1 MSTREFRPNAEPHLG
16 ATWHVAQQSPAASDE
31 GPGTAERPFLTITAG
46 AAAADMGDRVIIHE
60 GVYREEVPLPRNGHR
75 YRPHTIIR
83 YEAAPGERVWLRG
96 SDPFNA
102 DWDTLGDGTHRAP
115 LPEALFADDAYN
127 PWELSAVIN
136 ETDPVRPCE
145 GPHLPETRGALWVG
159 GEPLR
164 QLASIDAVRRTSD
177 SFAVSPDGRLLIANF
192 GGRGAPSGD
201 VELAVRERCFRPL
214 FDDEPMIE
222 TVGIQVEHAAE
233 PGPLCY
239 AAPLSIRQERPLTVR
254 RIPVLRSTVRICRAI
269 GEPAYVSTD
278 SARMIVAREDSVG
291 VIRAEDNEVCTI
303 TSDDAGRTWR
313 RREMLGTRRQI
324 GLADHFLD
332 EQNGVLLRWYTRHTD
347 FDPDGA
353 HGRRDHEV
361 ILDTSRDGGAS
372 WSSEV
377 IDHGTYY
384 FRPLVHSTGTLVW
397 PYTDHVGGAGH
408 HHGRLRLRL
417 GEWNG
422 GRYAWSDGGVAEA
435 GPDISSGGLAE
446 PAAVELPDGRIFI
459 LLRAGDVR
467 PQQNSPGVPSVKRW
481 CVSDDAGKTLSRPKI
496 LRYEDGTY
504 LYSPRSFP
512 GVWRSRTTDR
522 VFVIVNTARSSA
534 VNCDPR
540 TSVEIGEL
548 DPATLTVRR
557 DSMATIE
564 RKHPEHHP
572 LVRLSNWSQIEER
585 ESGDLLLFMQ
595 LHMSEFCPVRQG
607 YDFRVFRY
615 QITMED

>member
-1 MSTREFRPNAEPHLG
+1 MSTRRFHPNAEPDLG
-16 ATWHVAQQSPAASDE
+16 ATWHVAQQSPVASDE
-31 GPGTAERPFLTITAG
+31 GRGTAERPFLTITAG
-46 AAAADMGDRVIIHE
+46 AAAAQVGDRVIIHA

-83 YEAAPGERVWLRG
+83 FEAAPGERVWLRG
-96 SDPFNA
+96 SDLFDA
-102 DWDTLGDGTHRAP
+102 DWEALGDGTHGAP

-127 PWELSAVIN
+127 PWELSAIID

-145 GPHLPETRGALWVG
+145 GPHLPETRGALWVD

-164 QLASIDAVRRTSD
+164 QLASIDAVRRAPA
-177 SFAVSPDGRLLIANF
+177 SFAVSADGRWVVANF
-192 GGRGAPSGD
+192 DGRGVPSGD
-201 VELAVRERCFRPL
+201 VELTVRERCFRPL

-222 TVGIQVEHAAE
+222 TAGSQVEHAAD

-239 AAPLSIRQERPLTVR
+239 APPLSIRKQGRLTVR
-254 RIPVLRSTVRICRAI
+254 RIPVLRSTVRVCRAM
-269 GEPAYVSTD
+269 GEPAYISAD
-278 SARMIVAREDSVG
+278 SDRMIAAREDSLG
-291 VIRAEDNEVCTI
+291 VMRSEENEVCVI
-303 TSDDAGRTWR
+303 TSDDAGRTWQ
-313 RREMLGTRRQI
+313 RREVLGTRRQI

-332 EQNGVLLRWYTRHTD
+332 ERNGVLLRWHTRHTD

-353 HGRRDHEV
+353 HGRRDHQV
-361 ILDTSRDGGAS
+361 VLDISRDGGSS

-377 IDHGTYY
+377 IDHGTYC
-384 FRPLVHSTGTLVW
+384 FRPLMHSSGTLVW
-397 PYTDHVGGAGH
+397 PYTDHVGGAGR

-417 GEWNG
+417 GRWDGEG
-422 GRYAWSDGGVAEA
+422 YAWSDGGVAEA
-435 GPDISSGGLAE
+435 GPEISSGGLAE

-467 PQQNSPGVPSVKRW
+467 PQQNAPGVPSVKRW
-481 CVSDDAGKTLSRPKI
+481 CVSDDVGRSLGEPHVLTHDDR
-496 LRYEDGTY
+496 TY

-512 GVWRSRTTDR
+512 GVWRSRETDR

-557 DSMATIE
+557 DSIATIA
-564 RKHPEHHP
+564 RRHPEHHP

-585 ESGDLLLFMQ
+585 ETGDLLLFMQ
-595 LHMSEFCPVRQG
+595 LHMSEFCPVRRG

-615 QITMED
+615 QITLED